1 MSTIRLGVYDMVN
14 GNINIAIIE
23 NEITSRRRDGAV
35 LLRYYYDTV
44 IIKEFLVILLFLFI
58 EYNYYSK

>member
-1 MSTIRLGVYDMVN
+1 MSTIRLGIYDTVN
-14 GNINIAIIE
+14 GNIDIVIIE

-44 IIKEFLVILLFLFI
+44 IIKEFLVILLFFII